1 MLDQVEGLR
10 DILAAHSNHIQA
22 KEVPLAKMDRGHTV
36 GLMPQRHA
44 VAR

>member
-22 KEVPLAKMDRGHTV
+22 KEVPTRMIGCAISKLH
-36 GLMPQRHA
+36 PSEESW
-44 VAR
+44 